1 MGTKNF
7 WLEKVK
13 AEEKPQVAE
22 VERKCGCCSKNEFR
36 GKFQKASGKHRGR
49 IYSRE
54 VFEAA
59 AAVEQLEA

>member
-7 WLEKVK
+7 WLEKAK
-13 AEEKPQVAE
+13 AEEAAKIK
-22 VERKCGCCSKNEFR
+22 RKCGCCSKNKFR
-36 GKFQKASGKHRGR
+36 GKFQEASGKHRGR

-54 VFEAA
+54 VLEAA